1 LAREVINPQNGHI
14 LCDRNS
20 RAGGLSVANSFPNNA
35 VMKARRLRSRLR
47 NGRKTGSIN
56 PPSLFLPLL
65 GNCSVT
71 GVSGRSAQGTSRV
84 SPLRPV
90 NHSRP
95 RSAILCGIA
104 HIAEKHSVPALR

>member
-1 LAREVINPQNGHI
+1 MFPHSKQDVLAREVINPQNGHI

-35 VMKARRLRSRLR
+35 VLKARRLRSRLR

-71 GVSGRSAQGTSRV
+71 RGTDRMAQGTPRV
-84 SPLRPV
+84 APRRP
-90 NHSRP
+90 
-95 RSAILCGIA
+95 C
-104 HIAEKHSVPALR
+104 